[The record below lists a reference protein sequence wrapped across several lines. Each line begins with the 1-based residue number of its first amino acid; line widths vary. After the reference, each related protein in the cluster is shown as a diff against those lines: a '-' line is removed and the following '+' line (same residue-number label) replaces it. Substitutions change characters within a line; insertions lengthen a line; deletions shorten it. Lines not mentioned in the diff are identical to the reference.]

1 MWNSARIIHSYTT
14 MSTETLDARLGED
27 LKSAMRAKETVRL
40 EAIRAIR
47 TALTME
53 KSNAGN
59 GGSLTEAQEVAVLL
73 QRLKKQRQEAA
84 NIFNQQNRADLA
96 QVEEEQLAVISAY
109 LPAMLEGADLEA
121 ALKPLLAQVGASG
134 PGDFWK
140 GHGRLQQS
148 HGWKSGRQSRS
159 RRR

>member
-14 MSTETLDARLGED
+14 MSTETLDARLSED

-59 GGSLTEAQEVAVLL
+59 GGSLTEAQEVAVL

-84 NIFNQQNRADLA
+84 DIFNQQNRADLA

-121 ALKPLLAQVGASG
+121 A
-134 PGDFWK
+134 
-140 GHGRLQQS
+140 
-148 HGWKSGRQSRS
+148 
-159 RRR
+159 